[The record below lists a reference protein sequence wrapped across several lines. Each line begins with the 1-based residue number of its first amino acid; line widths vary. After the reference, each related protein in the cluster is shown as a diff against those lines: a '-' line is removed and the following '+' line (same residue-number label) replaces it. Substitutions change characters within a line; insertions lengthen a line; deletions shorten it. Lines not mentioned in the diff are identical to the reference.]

1 MIIHIIT
8 KKNLPLYFPRVS
20 MKNFWPW
27 HFRRSDRKSKNNL
40 TTNKVLIKTFSKL
53 LSYRHI
59 SGPSLILK
67 CARVVEIQN
76 TGNTFVSYS

>member
-40 TTNKVLIKTFSKL
+40 TTNKVLIKTFSNNVPHAICMINV
-53 LSYRHI
+53 RNHI
-59 SGPSLILK
+59 IINYYHIVIFPGHL
-67 CARVVEIQN
+67 
-76 TGNTFVSYS
+76 